1 MPGEHVDALG
11 VGAVL
16 LEQEPQFAVHDAPF
30 EPGEI
35 LSHSAPAGTPRA
47 TVIRKGG
54 PMTSTDLAPRL
65 PDFRLEA
72 YFSRWEFTARH
83 HLTASD
89 AETLT
94 VAELLALGSDADR
107 EAFAALPLGYLE
119 TWGTAP
125 LREAIAGTYDSCG
138 PDDVLAFAGAEEA
151 LYWLM
156 QLLAGPGDHVV
167 VTVPNYQA
175 VETLPLSAGA
185 DVTGVLLDPEDGW
198 RLDVDAVRGA
208 LRPSTTAVCVNVPN
222 NPTGALPDQ
231 ATWQALVGLCDEA
244 GVRLVSDEVYR
255 GIELDPARTLPQA
268 ADLSP
273 TAVSVNVMSKAY
285 GLPGLRIGWVTCR
298 DRALLETLE
307 RHKHYTS
314 ICNSGPGEFLAT
326 VALRAREQVLARTRG
341 IVAQNLPVF
350 DAFFARHPD
359 LFDWAAPDGGC
370 VAFPRYLGADGVEA
384 FCTELV
390 ETEGVLL
397 LPASIYASD
406 VGEVPADRFRI
417 GIGRRDPGP
426 ALAALESFLARRR

>member
-1 MPGEHVDALG
+1 
-11 VGAVL
+11 
-16 LEQEPQFAVHDAPF
+16 
-30 EPGEI
+30 
-35 LSHSAPAGTPRA
+35 
-47 TVIRKGG
+47 
-54 PMTSTDLAPRL
+54 MTSTDLAPRL

-208 LRPSTTAVCVNVPN
+208 LRPSTTAVCVTRAQQPDRGPAGPGDVA
-222 NPTGALPDQ
+222 GARGAVRRGRRP
-231 ATWQALVGLCDEA
+231 A
-244 GVRLVSDEVYR
+244 GVRR
-255 GIELDPARTLPQA
+255 GVPRDRARPGAHPATGRGPVADRGVRERDVEGVRVARA
-268 ADLSP
+268 ADRL
-273 TAVSVNVMSKAY
+273 
-285 GLPGLRIGWVTCR
+285 GTCR

-307 RHKHYTS
+307 RHKHDTS

-370 VAFPRYLGADGVEA
+370 VAFPRYRGGRRRR
-384 FCTELV
+384 
-390 ETEGVLL
+390 GVLHR
-397 LPASIYASD
+397 A
-406 VGEVPADRFRI
+406 
-417 GIGRRDPGP
+417 RRDRGR
-426 ALAALESFLARRR
+426 AAAAGEHL

>member
-1 MPGEHVDALG
+1 MSTPVR
-11 VGAVL
+11 
-16 LEQEPQFAVHDAPF
+16 
-30 EPGEI
+30 
-35 LSHSAPAGTPRA
+35 AGLT
-47 TVIRKGG
+47 
-54 PMTSTDLAPRL
+54 PRL

-72 YFSRWEFTARH
+72 YFSRWEFSARH

-94 VAELLALGSDADR
+94 VAELLALGTDGDR
-107 EAFAALPLGYLE
+107 EAFAALPLGYIE
-119 TWGTAP
+119 TWGTLP
-125 LREAIAGTYDSCG
+125 LREAIAGTYEACG

-156 QLLAGPGDHVV
+156 QLLAAPGDHVI

-175 VETLPLSAGA
+175 VETLPLAGGA
-185 DVTGVLLDPEDGW
+185 DVTGIRLDPEDGW
-198 RLDVDAVRGA
+198 RLDVGAVRKA
-208 LRPSTTAVCVNVPN
+208 LRPSTTAVVVNVPN

-231 ATWQALVGLCDEA
+231 ATWRALVELCDDA

-255 GIELDPARTLPQA
+255 GIELDPGRTLPQA

-298 DRALLETLE
+298 DPALLEALE

-326 VALRAREQVLARTRG
+326 VALRARDRVLARTRR
-341 IVAQNLPVF
+341 IVAENLPVF
-350 DAFFARHPD
+350 DAFFARHAH
-359 LFDWAAPDGGC
+359 LFAWAAPDGGC
-370 VAFPRYLGADGVEA
+370 VAFPRYLGPDGVEA

-390 ETEGVLL
+390 ETAGVLL
-397 LPASIYASD
+397 LPASIYASEVAD
-406 VGEVPADRFRI
+406 VPSDRFRV
-417 GIGRRDPGP
+417 GIGRRDPEV
-426 ALAALESFLARRR
+426 ALEALDRFLTARQRSPMVTE